1 MRISTASRY
10 GVRAIFD
17 LAYHGDGQPTQIKE
31 ICKRQKLSQ
40 RYLEQ
45 IFHKLLKARLLK
57 SKRGPCGGYTLARA
71 TSEISVLDI
80 INATQGPIVP
90 VACLN
95 EEKRNCQVFPVCVTW
110 HVWKETQKRLI
121 DYLDSVSIADLC
133 ALAREHRIQRE
144 SDHKFIYEI

>member
-10 GVRAIFD
+10 GVRAVFD

-57 SKRGPCGGYTLARA
+57 SKRGPHGGYTLSRGA
-71 TSEISVLDI
+71 SEISVLDV

-95 EEKRNCQVFPVCVTW
+95 EEKRNCEVFPVCVTW
-110 HVWKETQKRLI
+110 HVWKETQKRLV

-133 ALAREHRIQRE
+133 VLARERRIPR
-144 SDHKFIYEI
+144 DFDRKLMYEI